1 MKKFKY
7 LIFLFITFL
16 CFTNVNAADC
26 NKYACATCDY
36 ELLSKD
42 TVTFTVESSGSKPVS
57 VSISNN
63 HKNSNYNTLVTE
75 YDIPASRFVSDS
87 KNTIVCPKQLNMT
100 VGTSRDGVTTYNFFI
115 DPNST
120 SKAVVKLSK
129 EDNNNKTIDGK
140 SSEESNSSEDPKESN
155 SSEDTIS
162 CTYDSKLT
170 TSRNQNEK
178 GPNITIVSDGKDK
191 IDYTFSKTGWKMS
204 DKVDG
209 AVKASD
215 FSEAIKTRKCP
226 TLYARC
232 GSSGNDA
239 FCSVSTK
246 NNDQFRDEP
255 STGEEDKDADQ
266 TEKERQEATNVFKA
280 VKPGIK
286 LNIKIQGQGCGVFSQ
301 ELIEWLQWVLD
312 VVRVGGL
319 ILAVVLGIT
328 DYVKATFA
336 SKEDSMNQANKNFTT
351 RLLCLGILFL
361 IPTLVEFLLTLLN
374 IGVTA
379 TDPTCGLK

>member
-7 LIFLFITFL
+7 LTFLFITFL
-16 CFTNVNAADC
+16 CFTNVFAADC
-26 NKYACATCDY
+26 NKYACATCNY
-36 ELLSKD
+36 KLLSGD
-42 TVTFTVESSGSKPVS
+42 TVTFTVGSSGSKPVS

-63 HKNSNYNTLVTE
+63 HKDGNYDTLVTKHE
-75 YDIPASRFVSDS
+75 IPASRFVSDS
-87 KNTIVCPKQLNMT
+87 KNTIACPKQLNYT
-100 VGTSRDGVTTYNFFI
+100 ISSTNAGVKTYNFFI
-115 DPNST
+115 DPNSK

-140 SSEESNSSEDPKESN
+140 SPEESSSSK
-155 SSEDTIS
+155 DTIS

-170 TSRNQNEK
+170 TSRNQNDK
-178 GPNITIVSDGKDK
+178 GPNITIVSDGKKK
-191 IDYTFSKTGWKMS
+191 IDYTFSKTGWKIS

-255 STGEEDKDADQ
+255 STAEEDKDADQ
-266 TEKERQEATNVFKA
+266 TEKERQESANAFKA

>member
-7 LIFLFITFL
+7 LTFLFITFL
-16 CFTNVNAADC
+16 CFTNVFAADC
-26 NKYACATCDY
+26 NKYACATCNY
-36 ELLSKD
+36 KLLSGD
-42 TVTFTVESSGSKPVS
+42 TVTFTVGSSGSKPVS

-63 HKNSNYNTLVTE
+63 HKDSNYSKLETKHE
-75 YDIPASRFVSDS
+75 IPASRFVSDS
-87 KNTIVCPKQLNMT
+87 KNTIVCPKQLNFT
-100 VGTSRDGVTTYNFFI
+100 VGTSHAGVTTYNFFI
-115 DPNST
+115 DANST
-120 SKAVVKLSK
+120 SKVVVKLTN

-140 SSEESNSSEDPKESN
+140 SPEESSSSK
-155 SSEDTIS
+155 DTIS

-170 TSRNQNEK
+170 TSRNPNEK
-178 GPNITIVSDGKDK
+178 GPDITIVSDGKNK
-191 IDYTFSKTGWKMS
+191 IDYTFSKTGWKIS

-255 STGEEDKDADQ
+255 STAEEDKDADQ
-266 TEKERQEATNVFKA
+266 TEKERQESANAFKA

-319 ILAVVLGIT
+319 ILAVVLGIM

-374 IGVTA
+374 IGVTS

>member
-7 LIFLFITFL
+7 LAFLFITFL
-16 CFTNVNAADC
+16 CFTNVYAANC

-36 ELLSKD
+36 ELLSGD
-42 TVTFTVESSGSKPVS
+42 TVTFTVGSSGSKPVS

-63 HKNSNYNTLVTE
+63 HKESNYNKVVTNHE
-75 YDIPASRFVSDS
+75 IPANQFVSDS
-87 KNTIVCPKQLNMT
+87 KNTIVCPKQLNFT
-100 VGTSRDGVTTYNFFI
+100 VGATSAGVTTYNFFI
-115 DPNST
+115 DPNSK
-120 SKAVVKLSK
+120 SKAIVKLSK

-140 SSEESNSSEDPKESN
+140 SPEESSSST
-155 SSEDTIS
+155 DTIS

-178 GPNITIVSDGKDK
+178 GPDITIVSDGKNK
-191 IDYTFSKTGWKMS
+191 IDYTFSKPGWKIA
-204 DKVDG
+204 DKLDG
-209 AVKASD
+209 VVKASD
-215 FSEAIKTRKCP
+215 FKDAVSSRKCP
-226 TLYARC
+226 TLYASC
-232 GSSGNDA
+232 GSSGNDK
-239 FCSVSTK
+239 FCSVSIK
-246 NNDQFRDEP
+246 NNDPFHDNP
-255 STGEEDKDADQ
+255 SEGEKDKDADE
-266 TEKERQEATNVFKA
+266 TEKERQEASNAFKA

-301 ELIEWLQWVLD
+301 DLIEWLQWVLD

>member
-16 CFTNVNAADC
+16 CFTNVFAADC
-26 NKYACATCDY
+26 NKYACATCNY
-36 ELLSKD
+36 KLLSGD
-42 TVTFTVESSGSKPVS
+42 TVTFTIGSSGSKPVS
-57 VSISNN
+57 VSISND
-63 HKNSNYNTLVTE
+63 HKDGNYDTLVTKHE
-75 YDIPASRFVSDS
+75 IPASRFVSDS
-87 KNTIVCPKQLNMT
+87 KNTIACPKQLNYT
-100 VGTSRDGVTTYNFFI
+100 ISSTNAGVKTYNFFI
-115 DPNST
+115 DPNSK

-140 SSEESNSSEDPKESN
+140 SPEESSSSK
-155 SSEDTIS
+155 DTIS

-170 TSRNQNEK
+170 TSRNQNDK
-178 GPNITIVSDGKDK
+178 GPNITIVSDGKKK
-191 IDYTFSKTGWKMS
+191 IDYTFSKTGWKIS

-226 TLYARC
+226 TLYASC
-232 GSSGNDA
+232 GSSGSDA

-255 STGEEDKDADQ
+255 STAEEDKDADQ
-266 TEKERQEATNVFKA
+266 TEKERQESANAFKA

>member
-7 LIFLFITFL
+7 LTFLFITFL
-16 CFTNVNAADC
+16 CFTNVFAADC
-26 NKYACATCDY
+26 NKYACATCNY
-36 ELLSKD
+36 KLLSGD
-42 TVTFTVESSGSKPVS
+42 TVTFTVGSSGSKPVS
-57 VSISNN
+57 VSISND
-63 HKNSNYNTLVTE
+63 HKDGNYDTLVTKHE
-75 YDIPASRFVSDS
+75 IPASRFVSDS
-87 KNTIVCPKQLNMT
+87 KNTIACPKQLNFT
-100 VGTSRDGVTTYNFFI
+100 VGTSHAGVTTYNFFI

-120 SKAVVKLSK
+120 SKAVVKLSN

-140 SSEESNSSEDPKESN
+140 SPEESSSSK
-155 SSEDTIS
+155 DTIS

-170 TSRNQNEK
+170 TSRNPNEK
-178 GPNITIVSDGKDK
+178 GPNITIVSDGKNK
-191 IDYTFSKTGWKMS
+191 IDYTFSKTGWKIS

-255 STGEEDKDADQ
+255 SNGEEDKDADQ
-266 TEKERQEATNVFKA
+266 TEKERQESANAFKA

-319 ILAVVLGIT
+319 ILAVVLGIM

>member
-7 LIFLFITFL
+7 LTFLFITLL
-16 CFTNVNAADC
+16 CFTNVFAADC
-26 NKYACATCDY
+26 NKYACATCNY
-36 ELLSKD
+36 KLLSGD
-42 TVTFTVESSGSKPVS
+42 TVTFTVGSSGSKPVS

-63 HKNSNYNTLVTE
+63 HKDGNYDTLVTKHE
-75 YDIPASRFVSDS
+75 IPASRFVSDS
-87 KNTIVCPKQLNMT
+87 KNTIACPKQLNYT
-100 VGTSRDGVTTYNFFI
+100 ISSTNAGVKTYNFFI
-115 DPNST
+115 DPNSK

-140 SSEESNSSEDPKESN
+140 SPEESSSSK
-155 SSEDTIS
+155 DTIS

-170 TSRNQNEK
+170 TSRNQNDK
-178 GPNITIVSDGKDK
+178 GPNITIVSDGKNK
-191 IDYTFSKTGWKMS
+191 IDYTFSKTGWKIS

-255 STGEEDKDADQ
+255 STAEEDKDADQ
-266 TEKERQEATNVFKA
+266 TEKERQESANAFKA

>member
-7 LIFLFITFL
+7 LTFLFITFL
-16 CFTNVNAADC
+16 CFTNVFAADC
-26 NKYACATCDY
+26 NKYACATCNY
-36 ELLSKD
+36 KLLSGD
-42 TVTFTVESSGSKPVS
+42 TVTFTVGSSGSKPVS

-63 HKNSNYNTLVTE
+63 HKDSNYNKLVTNHE
-75 YDIPASRFVSDS
+75 IPASRFVSDS
-87 KNTIVCPKQLNMT
+87 KNTIACPKQLNFT
-100 VGTSRDGVTTYNFFI
+100 VGTSHAGVTTYNFFI
-115 DPNST
+115 DSNST
-120 SKAVVKLSK
+120 SKAVVKLSN

-140 SSEESNSSEDPKESN
+140 SPEESNSSK
-155 SSEDTIS
+155 DTIS

-170 TSRNQNEK
+170 TSRNPNEK
-178 GPNITIVSDGKDK
+178 GPDVTIVSDGKNK
-191 IDYTFSKTGWKMS
+191 IDYTFSKTGWKIS

-255 STGEEDKDADQ
+255 SIAEEDKDADQ
-266 TEKERQEATNVFKA
+266 TEKERQEAANAFIA

-286 LNIKIQGQGCGVFSQ
+286 INIKIQGQGCGVFSQ

-336 SKEDSMNQANKNFTT
+336 SKEDSMNQANRNFAT

-361 IPTLVEFLLTLLN
+361 IPTLIEFLLTLLN

-379 TDPTCGLK
+379 IDPTCGLK

>member
-7 LIFLFITFL
+7 LTFLFITFL
-16 CFTNVNAADC
+16 CFTNVFAADC
-26 NKYACATCDY
+26 NKYACATCNY
-36 ELLSKD
+36 KLLSGD
-42 TVTFTVESSGSKPVS
+42 TVTFTVGSSGSKPVS

-63 HKNSNYNTLVTE
+63 HKDGNYDTLVTKHE
-75 YDIPASRFVSDS
+75 IPASRFVSDS
-87 KNTIVCPKQLNMT
+87 KNTIACPKQLNFT
-100 VGTSRDGVTTYNFFI
+100 VGTSHAGVKTYNFFI
-115 DPNST
+115 DPKSK
-120 SKAVVKLSK
+120 SKAVVKLST

-140 SSEESNSSEDPKESN
+140 SPEESSSSK
-155 SSEDTIS
+155 DTIS

-170 TSRNQNEK
+170 TSRNQNDK
-178 GPNITIVSDGKDK
+178 GPNITIVSDGKKK
-191 IDYTFSKTGWKMS
+191 IDYTFSKTGWKIS

-255 STGEEDKDADQ
+255 STAEEDKDADQ
-266 TEKERQEATNVFKA
+266 TEKERQESANAFKA

>member
-7 LIFLFITFL
+7 LTFLFITLL
-16 CFTNVNAADC
+16 CFTNVFAADC
-26 NKYACATCDY
+26 NKYACATCNY
-36 ELLSKD
+36 KLLSGD
-42 TVTFTVESSGSKPVS
+42 TVTFTVGSSGSKPVS

-63 HKNSNYNTLVTE
+63 HKDGNYDTLVTKHE
-75 YDIPASRFVSDS
+75 IPASRFVSDS
-87 KNTIVCPKQLNMT
+87 KNTIACPKQLNYT
-100 VGTSRDGVTTYNFFI
+100 ISSTNAGVKTYNFFI
-115 DPNST
+115 DPNSK

-140 SSEESNSSEDPKESN
+140 SPEESSSSK
-155 SSEDTIS
+155 DTIS

-170 TSRNQNEK
+170 TSRNQNDK
-178 GPNITIVSDGKDK
+178 GPNITIVSDGKKK
-191 IDYTFSKTGWKMS
+191 IDYTFSKTGWKIS

-255 STGEEDKDADQ
+255 SNGEEDKDADQ
-266 TEKERQEATNVFKA
+266 TEKERQESANAFKA

>member
-7 LIFLFITFL
+7 LTFLFITLL
-16 CFTNVNAADC
+16 CFTNVFAADC
-26 NKYACATCDY
+26 NKYACATCNY
-36 ELLSKD
+36 KLLSGD
-42 TVTFTVESSGSKPVS
+42 TVTFTVGSSGSKPVS
-57 VSISNN
+57 VSISND
-63 HKNSNYNTLVTE
+63 HKDGNYDTLVTKHE
-75 YDIPASRFVSDS
+75 IPASRFVSDS
-87 KNTIVCPKQLNMT
+87 KNTIACPKQLNFT
-100 VGTSRDGVTTYNFFI
+100 VGTSHAGVKTYNFFI
-115 DPNST
+115 DPNSK

-140 SSEESNSSEDPKESN
+140 SPEESSSSK
-155 SSEDTIS
+155 DTIS

-170 TSRNQNEK
+170 TSRNQNDK
-178 GPNITIVSDGKDK
+178 GPNITIVSDGKKK
-191 IDYTFSKTGWKMS
+191 IDYTFSKTGWKIS

-255 STGEEDKDADQ
+255 STAEEDKDADQ
-266 TEKERQEATNVFKA
+266 TEKERQESANAFKA

>member
-7 LIFLFITFL
+7 LTFLFITFL
-16 CFTNVNAADC
+16 CFTNVFAADC
-26 NKYACATCDY
+26 NKYACATCNY
-36 ELLSKD
+36 KLLSGD
-42 TVTFTVESSGSKPVS
+42 TVTFTVGSSGSKPVS
-57 VSISNN
+57 VSISND
-63 HKNSNYNTLVTE
+63 HKDGNYDTLVTKHE
-75 YDIPASRFVSDS
+75 IPASRFVSDS
-87 KNTIVCPKQLNMT
+87 KNTIACPKQLNYT
-100 VGTSRDGVTTYNFFI
+100 ISSTNAGVKTYNFFI
-115 DPNST
+115 DPNSK

-140 SSEESNSSEDPKESN
+140 SPEESSSSK
-155 SSEDTIS
+155 DTIS

-170 TSRNQNEK
+170 TSRNQNDK
-178 GPNITIVSDGKDK
+178 GPNITIVSDGKKK
-191 IDYTFSKTGWKMS
+191 IDYTFSKTGWKIS

-255 STGEEDKDADQ
+255 STAEEDKDADQ
-266 TEKERQEATNVFKA
+266 TEKERQESANAFKA

>member
-7 LIFLFITFL
+7 LTFLFITFL
-16 CFTNVNAADC
+16 CFTNVFAADC
-26 NKYACATCDY
+26 NKYACATCNY
-36 ELLSKD
+36 KLLSGD
-42 TVTFTVESSGSKPVS
+42 TVTFTVGSSGSKPVS

-63 HKNSNYNTLVTE
+63 HKDGNYDTLVTKHE
-75 YDIPASRFVSDS
+75 IPASRFVSDS
-87 KNTIVCPKQLNMT
+87 KNTIACPKQLNYT
-100 VGTSRDGVTTYNFFI
+100 ISSTNAGVKTYNFFI
-115 DPNST
+115 DPNSK

-140 SSEESNSSEDPKESN
+140 SPEESSSSK
-155 SSEDTIS
+155 DTIS

-170 TSRNQNEK
+170 TSRNQNDK
-178 GPNITIVSDGKDK
+178 GPNITIVSDGKKK
-191 IDYTFSKTGWKMS
+191 IDYTFSKTGWKIS

-255 STGEEDKDADQ
+255 SNGEEDKDADQ
-266 TEKERQEATNVFKA
+266 TEKERQESANAFKA

>member
-7 LIFLFITFL
+7 LTFLFITFL
-16 CFTNVNAADC
+16 CFTNVFAADC
-26 NKYACATCDY
+26 NKYACATCNY
-36 ELLSKD
+36 KLLSGD
-42 TVTFTVESSGSKPVS
+42 TVTFTVGSSGSKPVS

-63 HKNSNYNTLVTE
+63 HKDGNYDTLVTKHE
-75 YDIPASRFVSDS
+75 IPASRFVSDS
-87 KNTIVCPKQLNMT
+87 KNTIACPKQLNYT
-100 VGTSRDGVTTYNFFI
+100 ISSTNAGVKTYNFFI
-115 DPNST
+115 DPNSK

-140 SSEESNSSEDPKESN
+140 SPEESSSSK
-155 SSEDTIS
+155 DTIS

-178 GPNITIVSDGKDK
+178 GPNITIVSDGKKK
-191 IDYTFSKTGWKMS
+191 IDYTFSKTGWKIS

-255 STGEEDKDADQ
+255 STAEEDKDADQ
-266 TEKERQEATNVFKA
+266 TEKERQESANSFKA

>member
-7 LIFLFITFL
+7 LTFLFITFL
-16 CFTNVNAADC
+16 CFTNVFAADC
-26 NKYACATCDY
+26 NKYACATCNY
-36 ELLSKD
+36 KLLSGD
-42 TVTFTVESSGSKPVS
+42 TVTFTVGSSGSKPVS

-63 HKNSNYNTLVTE
+63 HEDSHYSKLETKHE
-75 YDIPASRFVSDS
+75 IAASRFVSDS
-87 KNTIVCPKQLNMT
+87 KNTIACPKQLNFT
-100 VGTSRDGVTTYNFFI
+100 VGTSHAGVTTYNFFI

-120 SKAVVKLSK
+120 SKAVVKLTN

-140 SSEESNSSEDPKESN
+140 SPEESSSSK
-155 SSEDTIS
+155 DTIS

-170 TSRNQNEK
+170 TSRNQNDK
-178 GPNITIVSDGKDK
+178 GPNITIVSDGKKK
-191 IDYTFSKTGWKMS
+191 IDYTFSKTGWKIS

-255 STGEEDKDADQ
+255 STAEEDKDADQ
-266 TEKERQEATNVFKA
+266 TEKERQESANAFKA

>member
-7 LIFLFITFL
+7 LTFLFITFL
-16 CFTNVNAADC
+16 CFTNVFAADC
-26 NKYACATCDY
+26 NKYACATCNY
-36 ELLSKD
+36 KLLSGD
-42 TVTFTVESSGSKPVS
+42 TVTFTVGSSGSKPVS

-63 HKNSNYNTLVTE
+63 HKDGNYDTLVTKHE
-75 YDIPASRFVSDS
+75 IPASRFVSDS
-87 KNTIVCPKQLNMT
+87 KNTIACPKQLNYT
-100 VGTSRDGVTTYNFFI
+100 ISSTNAGVKTYNFFI
-115 DPNST
+115 DPNSK
-120 SKAVVKLSK
+120 SKAIVKLSK

-140 SSEESNSSEDPKESN
+140 SPEESSSSK
-155 SSEDTIS
+155 DTIS

-170 TSRNQNEK
+170 TSRNQNDK
-178 GPNITIVSDGKDK
+178 GPNITIVSDGKNK
-191 IDYTFSKTGWKMS
+191 IDYTFSKTGWKIS

-255 STGEEDKDADQ
+255 STAEEDKDADQ
-266 TEKERQEATNVFKA
+266 TEKERQESANAFKA

-319 ILAVVLGIT
+319 ILAVVLGIM

>member
-7 LIFLFITFL
+7 LTFLFITFL
-16 CFTNVNAADC
+16 CFTNVFAADC
-26 NKYACATCDY
+26 NKYACATCNY
-36 ELLSKD
+36 KLLSGD
-42 TVTFTVESSGSKPVS
+42 TVTFTVGSSGSKPVS
-57 VSISNN
+57 VSISND
-63 HKNSNYNTLVTE
+63 HKDGNYDTLVTKHE
-75 YDIPASRFVSDS
+75 IPASRFVSDS
-87 KNTIVCPKQLNMT
+87 KNTIACPKQLNFT
-100 VGTSRDGVTTYNFFI
+100 VGTSHAGVKTYNFFI
-115 DPNST
+115 DPNSK
-120 SKAVVKLSK
+120 SKAIVKLSK

-140 SSEESNSSEDPKESN
+140 SPEESTSSK
-155 SSEDTIS
+155 DTIS

-170 TSRNQNEK
+170 TSRNPNEK
-178 GPNITIVSDGKDK
+178 GPNITIVSDGKNK
-191 IDYTFSKTGWKMS
+191 IDYTFSKTGWKIS

-226 TLYARC
+226 TLYASC

-255 STGEEDKDADQ
+255 STAEEDKDADQ
-266 TEKERQEATNVFKA
+266 TEKERQESTNAFKA

-319 ILAVVLGIT
+319 ILAVVLGIM

>member
-7 LIFLFITFL
+7 LTFLFITFL
-16 CFTNVNAADC
+16 CFTNVFAADC
-26 NKYACATCDY
+26 NKYACATCNY
-36 ELLSKD
+36 KLLSGD
-42 TVTFTVESSGSKPVS
+42 TVTFTVGSSGSKPVS

-63 HKNSNYNTLVTE
+63 HKDGNYDTLVTKHE
-75 YDIPASRFVSDS
+75 IPASRFVSDS
-87 KNTIVCPKQLNMT
+87 KNTIACPKQLNFT
-100 VGTSRDGVTTYNFFI
+100 VGTTHAGVKTYNFFI
-115 DPNST
+115 DPNSK

-140 SSEESNSSEDPKESN
+140 SPEESSSSK
-155 SSEDTIS
+155 DTIS

-170 TSRNQNEK
+170 TSRNQNDK
-178 GPNITIVSDGKDK
+178 GPNITIVSDGKKK
-191 IDYTFSKTGWKMS
+191 IDYTFSKTGWKIS

-255 STGEEDKDADQ
+255 STAEEDKDADQ
-266 TEKERQEATNVFKA
+266 TEKERQESANAFKA

>member
-7 LIFLFITFL
+7 LTFLFITFL
-16 CFTNVNAADC
+16 CFTNVFAADC
-26 NKYACATCDY
+26 NKYACATCNY
-36 ELLSKD
+36 KLLSGD
-42 TVTFTVESSGSKPVS
+42 TVTFTVGSSGSKPVS

-63 HKNSNYNTLVTE
+63 HKDGNYDTLVTKHE
-75 YDIPASRFVSDS
+75 IPASRFVSDS
-87 KNTIVCPKQLNMT
+87 KNTIACPKQLNYT
-100 VGTSRDGVTTYNFFI
+100 ISSTNAVVKTYNFFI
-115 DPNST
+115 DPNSK

-140 SSEESNSSEDPKESN
+140 SPEESSSSK
-155 SSEDTIS
+155 DTIS

-170 TSRNQNEK
+170 TSRNQNDK
-178 GPNITIVSDGKDK
+178 GPNITIVSDGKKK
-191 IDYTFSKTGWKMS
+191 IDYTFSKTGWKIS

-255 STGEEDKDADQ
+255 STAEEDKDADQ
-266 TEKERQEATNVFKA
+266 TEKERQESANAFKA

>member
-7 LIFLFITFL
+7 LTFLFITFL
-16 CFTNVNAADC
+16 CFTNVFAADC
-26 NKYACATCDY
+26 NKYACATCNY
-36 ELLSKD
+36 KLLSGD
-42 TVTFTVESSGSKPVS
+42 TVTFTVGSSGSKPVS

-63 HKNSNYNTLVTE
+63 HKDGNYDTLVTKHE
-75 YDIPASRFVSDS
+75 IPASRFVSDS
-87 KNTIVCPKQLNMT
+87 KNTIACPKQLNYT
-100 VGTSRDGVTTYNFFI
+100 ISSTNAGVKTYNFFI
-115 DPNST
+115 DPNSK

-140 SSEESNSSEDPKESN
+140 SPEESSSSK
-155 SSEDTIS
+155 DTIS

-170 TSRNQNEK
+170 TSRNQNDK
-178 GPNITIVSDGKDK
+178 GPNITIVSDGKKK
-191 IDYTFSKTGWKMS
+191 IDYTFSKTGWKIS

-255 STGEEDKDADQ
+255 STAEEDKDADQ
-266 TEKERQEATNVFKA
+266 TEKERQESANAFKA

-319 ILAVVLGIT
+319 ILAVVLGIM

>member
-7 LIFLFITFL
+7 LTFLFITFL
-16 CFTNVNAADC
+16 CFTNVFAADC
-26 NKYACATCDY
+26 NKYACATCNY
-36 ELLSKD
+36 KLLSGD
-42 TVTFTVESSGSKPVS
+42 TVTFTVGSSGSKPVS

-63 HKNSNYNTLVTE
+63 HKDSNYSKLETKHE
-75 YDIPASRFVSDS
+75 IPASRFVSDS
-87 KNTIVCPKQLNMT
+87 KNTIACPKQLNYT
-100 VGTSRDGVTTYNFFI
+100 ISSTNAGVKTYNFFI
-115 DPNST
+115 DPISK

-140 SSEESNSSEDPKESN
+140 SPEESSSSK
-155 SSEDTIS
+155 DTIS

-170 TSRNQNEK
+170 TSRNQNDK
-178 GPNITIVSDGKDK
+178 GPNITIVSDGKKK
-191 IDYTFSKTGWKMS
+191 IDYTFSKTGWKIS

-255 STGEEDKDADQ
+255 STAEEDKDADQ
-266 TEKERQEATNVFKA
+266 TEKERQESANAFKA

-374 IGVTA
+374 IGVTSS
-379 TDPTCGLK
+379 DPTCGLK

>member
-7 LIFLFITFL
+7 LTFLFITFL
-16 CFTNVNAADC
+16 CFTNVFAADC
-26 NKYACATCDY
+26 NKYACATCNY
-36 ELLSKD
+36 KLLSGD
-42 TVTFTVESSGSKPVS
+42 TVTFTVGSSGSKPVS

-63 HKNSNYNTLVTE
+63 HKDSNYSKLETKHE
-75 YDIPASRFVSDS
+75 IPASRFVSDS
-87 KNTIVCPKQLNMT
+87 KNTIVCPKQLNFT
-100 VGTSRDGVTTYNFFI
+100 VGTSHAGVTTYNFFI
-115 DPNST
+115 DANST
-120 SKAVVKLSK
+120 SKAVVKLTN

-140 SSEESNSSEDPKESN
+140 SPEESSSSK
-155 SSEDTIS
+155 DTIS

-170 TSRNQNEK
+170 TSRNQNDK
-178 GPNITIVSDGKDK
+178 GPNITIVSDGKKK
-191 IDYTFSKTGWKMS
+191 IDYTFSKTGWKIS

-255 STGEEDKDADQ
+255 STAEEDKDADQ
-266 TEKERQEATNVFKA
+266 TEKERQESANAFKA

>member
-7 LIFLFITFL
+7 LTFLFITFL
-16 CFTNVNAADC
+16 CFTNVFAADC
-26 NKYACATCDY
+26 NKYACATCNY
-36 ELLSKD
+36 KLLSGD
-42 TVTFTVESSGSKPVS
+42 TVTFTVGSSGSKPVS

-63 HKNSNYNTLVTE
+63 HKDSHYSKLETKHE
-75 YDIPASRFVSDS
+75 IPASRFVSDS
-87 KNTIVCPKQLNMT
+87 KNTIACPKQLNYT
-100 VGTSRDGVTTYNFFI
+100 ISSTNAGVKTYNFFI
-115 DPNST
+115 DPNSK

-140 SSEESNSSEDPKESN
+140 SPEESSSSK
-155 SSEDTIS
+155 DTIS

-170 TSRNQNEK
+170 TSRNQNDK
-178 GPNITIVSDGKDK
+178 GPNITIVSDGKKK
-191 IDYTFSKTGWKMS
+191 IDYTFSKTGWKIS

-255 STGEEDKDADQ
+255 STAEEDKDADQ
-266 TEKERQEATNVFKA
+266 TEKERQESANAFKA

-319 ILAVVLGIT
+319 ILAVVLGIM